1 MNVKIRQAEI
11 DDAKEIVRI
20 NIKSWKDTYK
30 NIFPNEI
37 LSNLDIKYEG
47 TVEKCINKINEYIVA
62 TIDNK
67 VVGFVRFGMNKKGY
81 SEEYSE
87 IYALYV
93 DNEFRSNNIGKK
105 ILEYAF
111 NTLKNN
117 YKYCLI
123 STIIENRAN
132 SFYQK
137 NGGTKIAESDF
148 ELLDK
153 QYKENVYLFTLK

>member
-1 MNVKIRQAEI
+1 MNIEIRQATK

-30 NIFPNEI
+30 NIFPDEF
-37 LSNLDIKYEG
+37 LSSLDSKYED
-47 TVEKCINKINEYIVA
+47 TVDKCINKINEYIVA

-67 VVGFVRFGMNKKGY
+67 VVGFARFGKNKKGY
-81 SEEYSE
+81 SEDYSE

-93 DNEFRSNNIGKK
+93 DNEFRNNNIGKK
-105 ILEYAF
+105 LLEYVF
-111 NTLKNN
+111 NILKSN

-137 NGGTKIAESDF
+137 NGGTKIDESDF
-148 ELLDK
+148 ELLDN
-153 QYKENVYLFTLK
+153 QYKENVYQFILN

>member
-1 MNVKIRQAEI
+1 MNVIIRQAEI
-11 DDAKEIVRI
+11 EDAKEIVRI

-30 NIFPNEI
+30 NIFPEEFLN
-37 LSNLDIKYEG
+37 SLDSKYED

-67 VVGFVRFGMNKKGY
+67 VVGFARFGMNKKEY
-81 SEEYSE
+81 NDEYSE

-93 DNEFRSNNIGKK
+93 DNEFRNNNIGKK

-111 NTLKNN
+111 NILKNN

-123 STIIENRAN
+123 STIVENRAN

-137 NGGTKIAESDF
+137 NGGTKITESDF
-148 ELLDK
+148 ILLGK
-153 QYKENVYLFTLK
+153 QYKENVYQFILN